1 MRTVQRRFTLRGAAV
16 ALASVALLAAG
27 CATGPS
33 HVGSAAIVGDT
44 VLPLEQVQQ
53 RLDVVL
59 KKEPEAQKLHDQR
72 KLDTVARQL
81 VTLGVQHELIE
92 QAARREGVTVS
103 EEDVTESVEQAGGAD
118 LASQNTVYDAA
129 TFRERAR
136 DQLLLVELAR
146 KYVDRMEVTFDYF
159 FAKDNAEAV
168 EKAKQVAAD
177 PAKMDEFIA
186 AAPQG
191 AEGQTLSRQGQRVR
205 SAESPQA
212 AQSPLFGVPAGTVVA
227 FAPDPS
233 SAQWI
238 VAHVTDRKTD
248 ARASGESATEQLTPQ
263 LLEQIGLRLVQ
274 TLAGDPEIQV
284 NPRYGLWDGTAIS
297 LAPSEGEL
305 TGYQATVRQT
315 SP

>member
-1 MRTVQRRFTLRGAAV
+1 MRTVQRRFTLIGAAV
-16 ALASVALLAAG
+16 ALLVAG
-27 CATGPS
+27 CGTGPGQ
-33 HVGSAAIVGDT
+33 VGSAAIVGDT

-53 RLDVVL
+53 RLDIVL
-59 KKEPEAQKLHDQR
+59 KKEPEARKLHDQH

-103 EEDVTESVEQAGGAD
+103 EEDVTESVEQAGGAEI
-118 LASQNTVYDAA
+118 ASQNTVYDAT
-129 TFRERAR
+129 TFRERAK

-177 PAKMDEFIA
+177 PSRMAEFIA
-186 AAPQG
+186 DAPEGSQG
-191 AEGQTLSRQGQRVR
+191 QALAKQGQRVR
-205 SAESPQA
+205 SAESPQS
-212 AQSPLFGVPAGTVVA
+212 AQLPLFGVPAGTVVA

-233 SAQWI
+233 NAQWI
-238 VAHVTDRKTD
+238 VAYVTDRRTD
-248 ARASGESATEQLTPQ
+248 VRASGESSTEQLTPQ

-274 TLAGDPEIQV
+274 GLAGDPEIRI
-284 NPRYGLWDGTAIS
+284 NPRYGLWDGTALA

-305 TGYQATVRQT
+305 SGYQATVRQT
-315 SP
+315 SS

>member
-1 MRTVQRRFTLRGAAV
+1 MRTVQRRFTLIGAAV
-16 ALASVALLAAG
+16 ALLVAG
-27 CATGPS
+27 CGTGPG

-53 RLDVVL
+53 RLDIVL

-72 KLDTVARQL
+72 KLDQVARQL

-92 QAARREGVTVS
+92 QAARREGVSVS
-103 EEDVTESVEQAGGAD
+103 EEDVTESVEQAGGAE

-129 TFRERAR
+129 TFRERAK

-159 FAKDNAEAV
+159 FTKDNADAI

-177 PAKMDEFIA
+177 PAKMAEFVA
-186 AAPQG
+186 DAPEGTQG
-191 AEGQTLSRQGQRVR
+191 QALSKEGQRVR

-238 VAHVTDRKTD
+238 VAYVTDRKTD
-248 ARASGESATEQLTPQ
+248 VRASSGESSTEQLTPQ
-263 LLEQIGLRLVQ
+263 VLEQIGLRLVQ
-274 TLAGDPEIQV
+274 TLAGDPEIEV

-297 LAPSEGEL
+297 LAPSEGEMS
-305 TGYQATVRQT
+305 GFQATVRQK

>member
-1 MRTVQRRFTLRGAAV
+1 MRTVQRRFTLIGAAV
-16 ALASVALLAAG
+16 ALLVAG
-27 CATGPS
+27 CGSGPG
-33 HVGSAAIVGDT
+33 HVGSAAIVGDA

-72 KLDTVARQL
+72 KLDQVARQL

-92 QAARREGVTVS
+92 QAARREGVSVS
-103 EEDVTESVEQAGGAD
+103 EEAVTRSVEQAGGAE
-118 LASQNTVYDAA
+118 LASKNTVYDAQ

-168 EKAKQVAAD
+168 DKAKQVAAN
-177 PAKMDEFIA
+177 PAKMAEFVA
-186 AAPQG
+186 GAPAGNQG
-191 AEGQTLSRQGQRVR
+191 QSLSKEGQRVR

-238 VAHVTDRKTD
+238 VAHVTDRRTD
-248 ARASGESATEQLTPQ
+248 VRPSGESSTEQLTPQ
-263 LLEQIGLRLVQ
+263 LLEQVGLRLVH
-274 TLAGDPEIQV
+274 TLAGEPKIQV
-284 NPRYGLWDGTAIS
+284 NPRYGVWDGTAIA

>member
-1 MRTVQRRFTLRGAAV
+1 MIGAAV
-16 ALASVALLAAG
+16 ALLVAG
-27 CATGPS
+27 CGTGPG

-53 RLDVVL
+53 RLDIVL

-72 KLDTVARQL
+72 KLDQVARQL

-92 QAARREGVTVS
+92 QAARREGVSVS
-103 EEDVTESVEQAGGAD
+103 EEDVTESVEQAGGAE

-129 TFRERAR
+129 TFRERAK

-159 FAKDNAEAV
+159 FTKDNADAI

-177 PAKMDEFIA
+177 PAKMAEFVA
-186 AAPQG
+186 DAPEGTQG
-191 AEGQTLSRQGQRVR
+191 QALSKEGQRVR

-238 VAHVTDRKTD
+238 VAYVTDRKTD
-248 ARASGESATEQLTPQ
+248 VRASSGESSTEQLTPQ
-263 LLEQIGLRLVQ
+263 VLEQIGLRLVQ
-274 TLAGDPEIQV
+274 TLAGDPEIEV

-297 LAPSEGEL
+297 LAPSEGEMS
-305 TGYQATVRQT
+305 GFQATVRQK